1 MLKIKNIFFKF
12 FFNNCKGKYYIIAD
26 VETTPLPSQHFGLN
40 VQDKEEELL
49 EKPWLEG
56 TANTMKK
63 DQRKNRMGN
72 NKIWIQFSSTGN
84 FHPEIISKSEYS
96 KSFDTSSETVIIKE
110 EIGDIKLK
118 LEAKQAELK
127 EKRNELKVAQN
138 VKDPRTLAKQKIEN
152 TLQKLQDIIDSVDSE
167 IDTIEGELRD
177 ARLRFFKMKFAWSDV
192 NYDAWPIMAETQNEV
207 NKLILI

>member
-1 MLKIKNIFFKF
+1 M
-12 FFNNCKGKYYIIAD
+12 
-26 VETTPLPSQHFGLN
+26 ETTPLPSQHFGLN

-56 TANTMKK
+56 TSTSTKNDSNNNDLNYNQSSKTMQK
-63 DQRKNRMGN
+63 DQRKGRNGN
-72 NKIWIQFSSTGN
+72 NKIWVQFSSTGN

-96 KSFDTSSETVIIKE
+96 KSFDTSAETVVIKE
-110 EIGDIKLK
+110 EIGAIKLK

-127 EKRNELKVAQN
+127 EKRSDLKLAQN

-152 TLQKLQDIIDSVDSE
+152 TLQKLQDSIDIVDSE
-167 IDTIEGELRD
+167 IDTIEVELRD
-177 ARLRFFKMKFAWSDV
+177 ARLRFFKVKFAWSDV

-207 NKLILI
+207 NNYKLIN